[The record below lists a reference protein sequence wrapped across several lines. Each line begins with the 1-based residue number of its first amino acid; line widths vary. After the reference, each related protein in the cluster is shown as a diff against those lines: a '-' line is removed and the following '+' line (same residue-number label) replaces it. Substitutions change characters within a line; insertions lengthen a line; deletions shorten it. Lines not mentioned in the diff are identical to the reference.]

1 MIDLYYFPT
10 PNTWKVSIMLEECE
24 LPYTLKPVNIT
35 RGEQFEAEFLSI
47 SPNNRVPAIVDHEP
61 PSEFGA
67 EPVSLF
73 ESGAILIYLAE
84 KTGRFLAEG
93 KGQRRLRI
101 LQWLQWQMGG
111 LGPMAGQYNHFK
123 MAAPPNDYAL
133 TRYTNEVRRLYGV
146 MDKEL
151 QSTPYLAGAEYS
163 IADMACWGWV
173 SLYELQEL
181 DLTPFPKLWEWYER
195 VAARPAVQRGRAAGK
210 GLFDNAP
217 PPSEEDR
224 KRLYNPEPDR

>member
-10 PNTWKVSIMLEECE
+10 PNTWKVSIMLEECG

-35 RGEQFEAEFLSI
+35 RGEQFEPAFLRI
-47 SPNNRVPAIVDHEP
+47 SPNNRVPAIVDHAP
-61 PSEFGA
+61 PSAFGD
-67 EPVSLF
+67 EPLSLF

-84 KTGRFLAEG
+84 KTGQFLPEDPR
-93 KGQRRLRI
+93 QRYRT

-123 MAAPPNDYAL
+123 MVAPPNEYAL
-133 TRYTNEVRRLYGV
+133 TRYTNEVRRLYGI
-146 MDKEL
+146 MDGEL
-151 QSTPYLAGAEYS
+151 KSHPYLAGDAYT

-181 DLTPFPKLWEWYER
+181 DLTPFSSLWDWYQR
-195 VAARPAVQRGRAAGK
+195 VAARAAVQRGRAAGK
-210 GLFDNAP
+210 SLFENAP

-224 KRLYNPEPDR
+224 QRLYNPRPDR